1 MWTAFSEC
9 VVRQRLPQHSLSRC
23 RDNGSQKPLARGTRL
38 PETGGMHYIGLM
50 SGTSVDGI
58 DAALVSIPVNG
69 QLALLATH
77 QHPFPAALRAA
88 IQELMQAGV
97 NEIERE
103 GELDVQLGRLF
114 AEATMTLLTKSGL
127 GASSIRAIGSHGQT
141 IRHRPHATYPYSR
154 QIGNPSV
161 IAEETGI
168 TTVAD
173 FRARDLAAGGEG
185 APLVPA
191 FHRWIFRKPGIN
203 RAIVNIGGIANITWL
218 PATDNGAVLGFD
230 SGPGS
235 TLLDQWV
242 ARHRNESYDRDGAW
256 AASGRVQNELLSRL
270 MADAYFAKPPPKSTG
285 REHFNLA
292 WLEQQLADKLAPAD
306 IQATLTEL
314 TAASIARGMSLLPDK
329 IGEVYVCGG
338 GSHNR
343 HLLARLGAL
352 LPGIPVAT
360 TETLGLD
367 PDWVESVA
375 FAWLAHQTL
384 AGHAGNLPSVT
395 GARHPVLLGGI
406 YLG

>member
-1 MWTAFSEC
+1 
-9 VVRQRLPQHSLSRC
+9 
-23 RDNGSQKPLARGTRL
+23 
-38 PETGGMHYIGLM
+38 MHYIGLM

-58 DAALVSIPVNG
+58 DAALVSIPISG

-77 QHPFPAALRAA
+77 QHPIPAAVRNA
-88 IQELMQAGV
+88 IQALMLPGPNEL
-97 NEIERE
+97 ERE

-114 AEATMTLLTKSGL
+114 AEAANAVLAKSGVNT
-127 GASSIRAIGSHGQT
+127 SSIRAIGSHGQT
-141 IRHRPHATYPYSR
+141 IRHCPHAAHPFSR

-161 IAEETGI
+161 IAEDTGI

-191 FHRWIFRKPGIN
+191 FHQWLFRKPGIN
-203 RAIVNIGGIANITWL
+203 RAVVNIGGIANITWL
-218 PATDNGAVLGFD
+218 PATENSAVLGFD
-230 SGPGS
+230 TGPGN
-235 TLLDQWV
+235 TLLDQWI
-242 ARHRNESYDRDGAW
+242 ARHRNEPYDRDGAW
-256 AASGRVQNELLSRL
+256 AAGGHVQKDLLAQL
-270 MADAYFAKPPPKSTG
+270 LADGYFAKVPPKSTG

-292 WLEQQLADKLAPAD
+292 RLEQQLTDKFAPAD
-306 IQATLTEL
+306 IQATLAEL
-314 TAASIARGMSLLPDK
+314 TVASIVQGLKFLPEK
-329 IGEVYVCGG
+329 IGEIYICGG
-338 GSHNR
+338 GHHNR
-343 HLLARLGAL
+343 HLLARLCTL

-360 TETLGLD
+360 TEKLGLD
-367 PDWVESVA
+367 PDWVEAAA